1 MKMPATRSR
10 SRKKSNVPKGQKS
23 AAPTA
28 AAPAALLM
36 AAVCGGVLG
45 LSAPGFDQWYLAWV
59 GLVPYLLLTVSSS
72 GIKDAFLRGLV
83 FGTAY
88 NLVYLNW
95 YLHLHPLSWLGY
107 NEPSSIALST
117 LAWLFVSTWQGVIV
131 AILTAIIRLLPLTG
145 SFFPRVVDERL
156 CLPAPLVI
164 PALWVLAENKI
175 GNAPNFLGV
184 PWPMIEYSQ
193 YQVLPVIQIASWI
206 GGIGL
211 GALIVMFNT
220 VLACVIATV
229 TARISFK
236 SLACH
241 TSSSAFSQALT
252 VALCVAGV
260 VAWGY
265 SRLNVPQYAADTL
278 SVLQGSINIDMER
291 TKHRYTLP
299 ELMDRYGALL
309 VKAPPGL
316 CIWTE
321 SALPAYLK
329 DEKELLSD
337 LNRASKDGK
346 HPMIVGSIDR
356 DFDGR
361 LYNSAFGIDGEGRLY
376 DAVYHKRYLV
386 PFGEYMP
393 GFAHYLPEWVQRL
406 TNTPAGS
413 GFHAGQRPVVLDLDG
428 QKVAPL
434 ICFETLSPELCA
446 SSVRNGGNLLVN
458 LSDLA
463 WFHESMVGDQMV
475 AFSVMRAVENAR
487 YFAFAANTGP
497 SVIIDTN
504 GRIVRR
510 STPGKVTVLTGK
522 VRFNSER
529 TPFTQWFN

>member
-1 MKMPATRSR
+1 MPATRSR
-10 SRKKSNVPKGQKS
+10 TKKRSTVPKGKKS
-23 AAPTA
+23 AAPATV
-28 AAPAALLM
+28 APAALFM
-36 AAVCGGVLG
+36 AAVCGGVFG
-45 LSAPGFDQWYLAWV
+45 LSAPGFDQWYLAWIA
-59 GLVPYLLLTVSSS
+59 LVPYLLLTVSSS

-83 FGTAY
+83 FGAAY

-95 YLHLHPLSWLGY
+95 YIHLHPLAWLGY
-107 NEPSSIALST
+107 NEPESIALAVA
-117 LAWLFVSTWQGVIV
+117 AWLIVSLHQALIV
-131 AILTAIIRLLPLTG
+131 AIVTAAIRLLPLTG
-145 SFFPRVVDERL
+145 GFFPRVVEERL

-175 GNAPNFLGV
+175 LNAPNFLGV

-220 VLACVIATV
+220 VLASVIATV

-241 TSSSAFSQALT
+241 TSSSAVSQGLT

-265 SRLNVPQYAADTL
+265 SRLNVPQYAADTV

-299 ELMDRYGALL
+299 ELMDRYGTLL
-309 VKAPPGL
+309 AKAPPGL

-329 DEKELLSD
+329 NETQLLSD
-337 LNRASKDGK
+337 LTRASKEAK
-346 HPMIVGSIDR
+346 HPMVVGSIDR

-361 LYNSAFGIDGEGRLY
+361 VYNSAFGIDSDGRLY
-376 DAVYHKRYLV
+376 NAVYHKRYLV

-393 GFAHYLPEWVQRL
+393 NFAHYLPEWVQRL
-406 TNTPAGS
+406 TNTPAGA
-413 GFHAGQRPVVLDLDG
+413 GFHAGQKPVVLDLDG
-428 QKVAPL
+428 QKIAPL

-475 AFSVMRAVENAR
+475 AFSVMRAIENAR
-487 YFAFAANTGP
+487 YFVFAANTGP
-497 SVIIDTN
+497 SAIIDSN
-504 GRIVRR
+504 GRIVHR
-510 STPGKVTVLTGK
+510 SIPGKVVVLTGK
-522 VRFNSER
+522 VRYNSER
-529 TPFTQWFN
+529 TAFTQWFN